1 MTKFLSKDGKFY
13 MRDGKLLGYIPPQP
27 TLAAN
32 SSWYKGSMA
41 KSTITAIE
49 IKDSYTPTGTV
60 TEQWN
65 ADVNNDGN
73 IKSYVEDTKLT
84 IAGNGAGKI
93 MANADSSSAFNG
105 FSAATSISGLN
116 LLNTSKVTNMNY
128 MFQTCR
134 KLTKIYASGLW
145 STASVSV
152 TSSTGMFGDCS
163 NLSGAI
169 SYNSNKVD
177 ATYANYTTG
186 YLTYKA
192 APARSMSI
200 MSSGSDLSN

>member
-1 MTKFLSKDGKFY
+1 
-13 MRDGKLLGYIPPQP
+13 
-27 TLAAN
+27 
-32 SSWYKGSMA
+32 
-41 KSTITAIE
+41 
-49 IKDSYTPTGTV
+49 
-60 TEQWN
+60 
-65 ADVNNDGN
+65 
-73 IKSYVEDTKLT
+73 
-84 IAGNGAGKI
+84 
-93 MANADSSSAFNG
+93 MANAKSNSAFDSFGNV
-105 FSAATSISGLN
+105 TTISGLDKLDTAN
-116 LLNTSKVTNMNY
+116 VTDMCAMFNNCMVLTSLDLSSWDTSKVTNMNY

-145 STASVSV
+145 STASV